1 MAIVFNIF
9 VAFVFVGVV
18 CLCAKVLVI
27 YDSNTGNTERLAKA
41 VAEGVRQVSGVVV
54 EVKRTEAVES
64 GDVVGAD
71 GYAIGS
77 PSHFS
82 VMSGKVLSLLTEL
95 YSLRDKMAG
104 KPMAVFTTGTG
115 GQVLALENIDRII
128 GVFNPM
134 FIKPGIVIET
144 VPARA
149 NPWEIDKKQAMELGR
164 NLAEATVKMTQQ

>member
-1 MAIVFNIF
+1 M
-9 VAFVFVGVV
+9 
-18 CLCAKVLVI
+18 CPKVLII
-27 YDSNTGNTERLAKA
+27 YDSNTGNTEKLAQA
-41 VAEGVRQVSGVVV
+41 VAKGAKQVSGVTV
-54 EVKRTEAVES
+54 EVKRTEMVKKQ
-64 GDVVGAD
+64 DVIDSD

-82 VMSGKVLSLLTEL
+82 IMSGKILALLTEL
-95 YSLRDKMAG
+95 YSLRHKMAG

-115 GQVLALENIDRII
+115 GQVIALENIDRII

-149 NPWEIDKKQAMELGR
+149 NPWEIDEGQAMNLGR
-164 NLAEATVKMTQQ
+164 NISEAVMKLSVSG